1 MRWSSP
7 CFPSPERATTITP
20 KTPRFGAFQNH
31 RPTPVLRQGVTPPI
45 YGEAAAQPPEGLR
58 PDRRCLR
65 GDFSDLY
72 PPPFGRRTLDRLAHR
87 LHGGSRRK
95 AGIPRPFRPSLEQV
109 AEMVHEARPVPDAL
123 ADRPPVL
130 GVGVARMFGSDAPHA
145 IEVGTVLS
153 ISVEELI
160 QPGVFENQRAPVA
173 VDLERQIA
181 RPPHGCA
188 RHLEHAASPR
198 RETDQCR

>member
-31 RPTPVLRQGVTPPI
+31 RPTPVLRQGVTPHHLWGGG
-45 YGEAAAQPPEGLR
+45 GEAPEGLR

-87 LHGGSRRK
+87 LHGGSLRK
-95 AGIPRPFRPSLEQV
+95 AGIPRPFRPPLEHV

-145 IEVGTVLS
+145 IDRK
-153 ISVEELI
+153 SV
-160 QPGVFENQRAPVA
+160 V
-173 VDLERQIA
+173 
-181 RPPHGCA
+181 
-188 RHLEHAASPR
+188 
-198 RETDQCR
+198 